1 MEQQCEAM
9 RIRRVNIFGG
19 VLRGFRK
26 ILDFVFPQNCISCE
40 GDIKEAGNFL
50 CSGCRK
56 DIGFIRQPFCVHC
69 GVPADLSYEY
79 PHEEFLCGVCRQN
92 PYQFDQ
98 ARSLG
103 FYDTVLRTAIHHF
116 KYRRQMGVLPE
127 IDCLLEKYFEENP
140 GFCQGF
146 TVSPVPLHFNK
157 MKERGFDQAFLIAR
171 QVAKVLK
178 LPLEGGLLRRVR
190 ATSAQATMTRTE
202 RARNIK
208 GAFEVNRPE
217 LVAGKNILL
226 VDDVFTTGATVNE
239 ASRTLKKNGVAKVHV
254 FTLGRVVVGKGSG
267 L

>member
-1 MEQQCEAM
+1 MQ
-9 RIRRVNIFGG
+9 IGLGKIVGS
-19 VLRGFRK
+19 VLRGFRRV
-26 ILDFVFPQNCISCE
+26 LDFVFPQNCIACDGEIQES
-40 GDIKEAGNFL
+40 KHFL
-50 CSGCRK
+50 CADCK
-56 DIGFIRQPFCVHC
+56 ADIGFIRQPHCFQC
-69 GVPADLSYEY
+69 GVPADLSYDF
-79 PHEEFLCGVCRQN
+79 PHEEFVCGVCRKN

-103 FYDTVLRTAIHHF
+103 FYDTVLRTTIHHF

-127 IDCLLEKYFEENP
+127 MDRLLEKYFEENP

-171 QVAKVLK
+171 QVAKALK
-178 LPLEGGLLRRVR
+178 LPLEGGLLRRIK
-190 ATSAQATMTRTE
+190 ATASQATMTRTE

-217 LVAGKNILL
+217 LIAGKNILL

-239 ASRTLKKNGVAKVHV
+239 AAMMLKKNGAGKVYV

>member
-1 MEQQCEAM
+1 MQV
-9 RIRRVNIFGG
+9 RTGKIVGG

-26 ILDFVFPQNCISCE
+26 VLDFIFPQNCIVCDGKIQE
-40 GDIKEAGNFL
+40 HFL
-50 CSGCRK
+50 CPACRA
-56 DIGFIRQPFCVHC
+56 DIEFIRQPHCFQC
-69 GVPADLSYEY
+69 GVPADLSYAY
-79 PHEEFLCGVCRQN
+79 PHEEFVCGVCRKS

-103 FYDTVLRTAIHHF
+103 FYDTVLRTIIHHF

-127 IDCLLEKYFEENP
+127 MDLLLKKYFEENP
-140 GFCQGF
+140 GFGQGF

-157 MKERGFDQAFLIAR
+157 MKGRGFDQAFLIAR

-178 LPLEGGLLRRVR
+178 LPLEAGLLRRVR
-190 ATSAQATMTRTE
+190 ETSPQATMTRTE

-217 LVAGKNILL
+217 LVVGKSVLL

-239 ASRTLKKNGVAKVHV
+239 AAKVLKKNGASQVHV

>member
-1 MEQQCEAM
+1 MQ
-9 RIRRVNIFGG
+9 VSPSKGNIAGK

-26 ILDFVFPQNCISCE
+26 ILDFVFPQNCISCD
-40 GDIKEAGNFL
+40 GKIKLEDHFL
-50 CSGCRK
+50 CAPCRG
-56 DIGFIRQPFCVHC
+56 DIGFIRQPYCFQC
-69 GVPADLSYEY
+69 GVPADLSYAY
-79 PHEEFLCGVCRQN
+79 PHEEFVCGDCRQN
-92 PYQFDQ
+92 PFYFDR

-103 FYDTVLRTAIHHF
+103 FYDTVLRTTIHHF
-116 KYRRQMGVLPE
+116 KYRKQMGVLAE
-127 IDCLLEKYFEENP
+127 MDLLLEKYFAENP

-146 TVSPVPLHFNK
+146 TVSPIPLHFNK

-171 QVAKVLK
+171 QVARVLK
-178 LPLEGGLLRRVR
+178 LPLEGGLLWRVK
-190 ATSAQATMTRTE
+190 ATSPQATMTRME
-202 RARNIK
+202 RALNIK

-239 ASRTLKKNGVAKVHV
+239 ATKILKKKGAGKVHV

>member
-1 MEQQCEAM
+1 M
-9 RIRRVNIFGG
+9 RIGLGEIVAS
-19 VLRGFRK
+19 VLRGFRR
-26 ILDFVFPQNCISCE
+26 IQDFVFPQNCIACDGE
-40 GDIKEAGNFL
+40 IQEAKHFL
-50 CSGCRK
+50 CADCK
-56 DIGFIRQPFCVHC
+56 ADIGFISQPYCFQC
-69 GVPADLSYEY
+69 GVPADLSYVF
-79 PHEEFLCGVCRQN
+79 PHEEFECGVCRKN

-103 FYDTVLRTAIHHF
+103 FYDTVLRTTIHHF

-127 IDCLLEKYFEENP
+127 MDRLLEKYFEENLD
-140 GFCQGF
+140 FCQGF
-146 TVSPVPLHFNK
+146 TVAPVPLHFNK

-171 QVAKVLK
+171 QVARALK
-178 LPLEGGLLRRVR
+178 LPLEGGLLRRVK
-190 ATSAQATMTRTE
+190 ATAPQATMTRTE

-217 LVAGKNILL
+217 LITGKNILL

-239 ASRTLKKNGVAKVHV
+239 AAKMLKENGAGKVYV

>member
-1 MEQQCEAM
+1 M
-9 RIRRVNIFGG
+9 RIGFGKIVAS
-19 VLRGFRK
+19 VLRVFRR
-26 ILDFVFPQNCISCE
+26 ILDFVFPQNCIACD
-40 GDIKEAGNFL
+40 GGIQEAKHFL
-50 CSGCRK
+50 CADCK
-56 DIGFIRQPFCVHC
+56 ADIGFISQPYCFQC
-69 GVPADLSYEY
+69 GVPADLSYAF
-79 PHEEFLCGVCRQN
+79 PHEEFECGVCRKN

-103 FYDTVLRTAIHHF
+103 FYDTVLRTTIHHF

-127 IDCLLEKYFEENP
+127 MDRLLEKYFEENLD
-140 GFCQGF
+140 FCQGF
-146 TVSPVPLHFNK
+146 TVAPVPLHFNK

-171 QVAKVLK
+171 QVARALK
-178 LPLEGGLLRRVR
+178 LPLEGGLLRRVK
-190 ATSAQATMTRTE
+190 ATEPQATMTRTE

-217 LVAGKNILL
+217 LITGKNILL

-239 ASRTLKKNGVAKVHV
+239 AAKVLKKNGAGKVYV